1 MGSHDLNQVLPWEQ
15 ALRRLPGKGISDT
28 VVRVEVFGLGNK
40 YILLPG
46 LVGNMARYC
55 TSVYKYFP
63 EP

>member
-1 MGSHDLNQVLPWEQ
+1 MPISY
-15 ALRRLPGKGISDT
+15 GILCGWLVSCCDIARCMQT
-28 VVRVEVFGLGNK
+28 PIMYQDNK